1 MKKYMLNDRRNS
13 YQYNVAVYSLNRT
26 YMIDNSI
33 LLLKYDCDKKLEK
46 IVRTKT
52 YSYDFD
58 L

>member
-33 LLLKYDCDKKLEK
+33 LLLKYDYVKKLEK
-46 IVRTKT
+46 
-52 YSYDFD
+52 S
-58 L
+58 